1 VEDSFRGAGAG
12 ARVVD
17 VGAGVGVGVG
27 VSTSSRV
34 VLMEGR
40 MAGRVR
46 GFVYEG
52 RLDCAGE
59 LGGTSGGSGGRD

>member
-1 VEDSFRGAGAG
+1 MENNFRGAGAG
-12 ARVVD
+12 ARV

-40 MAGRVR
+40 TAGRAR
-46 GFVYEG
+46 RFEYEG
-52 RLDCAGE
+52 RLDCVGE
-59 LGGTSGGSGGRD
+59 E